1 MVDKEE
7 TFGGTEEAPASAVV
21 ITGAKSEEQA
31 RKVPDTIPLL
41 PVRDVVVYPF
51 MILPLFV
58 GREKS
63 VRAVDESLSRDRL
76 ILLVAQRDAEKED
89 PGVDEIHSVGTVA
102 MIMRMLKMPDG
113 RVKVLVQGLTRAR
126 VLGIE
131 RRDPYFEARIAE
143 IHEAEGVTSAI
154 EVEALIRSVKELVSK
169 SVTLG
174 KQIAPDVVVIVS
186 NLDHPG
192 RLADLVA
199 SHLDLKIEQAQEV
212 LDLFDPIQ
220 RLKKIGE
227 LLSKEIELLEIQQ
240 RIQSQARE
248 EMDKTHREY
257 YLREQMKAIQKELGE
272 TDDRGQ
278 ELQELEQKI
287 KKAKMPAEVE
297 SEAKAQLGR
306 LSRMHPD
313 AAEASVIRTYLDWLI
328 ELPWSRQTKDKLSI
342 KQASKILDE
351 DHYNLEKVKERI
363 LEYLAVRK
371 LKKKMKGPIL
381 CFVGPPGVGKTS
393 LGRSIARAMGRK
405 FIRISL
411 GGVRDEAEIRGHRRT
426 YIGALPG
433 RIVQGIKQAGSNNPV
448 FMIDEVDKVGTD
460 FRGDPSSALLEVLD
474 PEQNFSFSDH
484 YLGVP
489 FDLSNVMF
497 ICTANLADPIISAL
511 RDRLEIIDI
520 SGYTEEEKLHIA
532 KRYLIPRQYQEHGID
547 GKRLLITDE
556 AILKI
561 IDEYTREAGLRN
573 LEREIAR
580 VCRKVAR
587 EVAEGKRGQTRATA
601 TVLQRYLGAPKF
613 LPDPEQETDEVGVA
627 TGLAWTQ
634 AGGDII
640 YIECSILRGKGNL
653 SLTGHLGEV
662 MKESAQAALSYAR
675 SRAADLGIKDDVF
688 TKCDIHIHVPAGAI
702 PKDGPSAGIT
712 MATALLSALTK
723 VPVRWDVAMTGEITL
738 RGKVLPVGG
747 IKEKVLA
754 ARRMGI
760 HTVLIPARNDK
771 DVKELP
777 ANVKRGM
784 EFILVDHMDRVL
796 EGALATQARAKR
808 RLQVAISAKRATAS
822 QRQLSLARTARGRR
836 YSV

>member
-7 TFGGTEEAPASAVV
+7 TFGGTEEAPASAVE
-21 ITGAKSEEQA
+21 IAEAKTEEQA

-248 EMDKTHREY
+248 GMDKTHREY